1 MKNEQMANALNEID
15 DRYLADAAAHK
26 PRRGYWIA
34 AVAAVLAIVIA
45 ISAIP
50 GLHADPSGP
59 NLDVPGTSSQ
69 NDPSGTTDH
78 NQAPEA
84 PDDPIK
90 EPGAF
95 DMSAILALPDLKA
108 APTFPSMLQ
117 YPNRNDYSD
126 DWHSFYEAENA
137 WKQAQKDFYNQPEG
151 YADSLTDFF
160 RRSINEFLSGEENG
174 AYSPVNVYLA
184 MAMLAET
191 TDGNSRQ
198 QILKLF
204 GVDSIEQL
212 RTQVNY
218 LWNAHYSND
227 GQTTLLL
234 ANSLWLDDA
243 FHFRQETV
251 DRLSGSYYAS
261 VFGGDLG
268 TDSSNAQLQAW
279 LNAMTGGLL
288 EEQTK
293 NVKLSPN
300 TAFALAST
308 IYFKAGWLE
317 EFSKKATKEDV
328 FHSNDGDITTQFM
341 YSMQESVFFRGSN
354 FGAVCL
360 GLTGE
365 NSMWIILPDEGVTV
379 AQVLAGEE
387 YMNLTLDPDAWSNKT
402 RCILHIR
409 LPKFDITKQSDL
421 IAGMKNLG
429 ITDVFSPAI
438 SDFTPMLQDGTRL
451 FVSQINHAARVA
463 IDEEGVIAAAFTVI
477 ETDIESVGPTTVIE
491 FTVDRPFAFIVSSR
505 DHLPLFAGVVTKP

>member
-1 MKNEQMANALNEID
+1 MKNEKLANALTEID

-78 NQAPEA
+78 NQAPED

-95 DMSAILALPDLKA
+95 DMSAISSLPDLKA
-108 APTFPSMLQ
+108 APTLPSMLQ
-117 YPNRNDYSD
+117 LPKLSDYHDNYSAY
-126 DWHSFYEAENA
+126 YEAKSA
-137 WKQAQKDFYNQPEG
+137 WNQAQKDFYNQPEG
-151 YADSLTDFF
+151 YADTLTDFF
-160 RRSINEFLSGEENG
+160 RSSITEFLSGQENG

-191 TDGNSRQ
+191 TGGNSRQ
-198 QILKLF
+198 QILNLF

-212 RTQVNY
+212 RTQVHH
-218 LWNAHYSND
+218 LWNAHFCND

-243 FHFRQETV
+243 FTFRQETV
-251 DRLSGSYYAS
+251 DRLAGNYYAS
-261 VFGGDLG
+261 IFGGDLG
-268 TDSSNAQLQAW
+268 TAASNAQLQAW

-293 NVKLSPN
+293 NVKLNPE
-300 TAFALAST
+300 AVFALAST
-308 IYFKAGWLE
+308 IYFKAGWLN
-317 EFSKKATKEDV
+317 EFPKEQTNDAV
-328 FHSNDGDITTQFM
+328 FYGPDGEMTVPFMHS
-341 YSMQESVFFRGSN
+341 SQEGIYYQGTN
-354 FGAVCL
+354 FGAVSL
-360 GLTGE
+360 ALTGQ
-365 NSMWIILPDEGVTV
+365 NHMWIILPHEGVTV
-379 AQVLAGEE
+379 DDVMAGEE
-387 YMNLTLDPDAWSNKT
+387 YLAMTLDPGGWPNQT
-402 RCILHIR
+402 RCVLNIS
-409 LPKFDITKQSDL
+409 LPKFDVTKQSDL
-421 IAGMKNLG
+421 IKGMKNLG
-429 ITDVFSPAI
+429 VSDIFYPGI
-438 SDFTPMLQDGTRL
+438 SDFSPMFAGNDRL
-451 FVSQINHAARVA
+451 YVSQINHAARVV

-477 ETDIESVGPTTVIE
+477 EVYTESVGPSFEID
-491 FTVDRPFAFIVSSR
+491 FTADRPFLFIVSSR
-505 DHLPLFAGVVTKP
+505 DHLPMFAGVVAEP